1 MAERYSAMLVF
12 ENCLS
17 WIKKISS
24 FFYKFFCSMTLFIF
38 VIFVVESLSYNTLFA
53 CSFFL
58 RFIVC
63 LLKSLKSDA
72 LKSFPLFL
80 SGGKINYF

>member
-1 MAERYSAMLVF
+1 
-12 ENCLS
+12 
-17 WIKKISS
+17 
-24 FFYKFFCSMTLFIF
+24 MTLFIF